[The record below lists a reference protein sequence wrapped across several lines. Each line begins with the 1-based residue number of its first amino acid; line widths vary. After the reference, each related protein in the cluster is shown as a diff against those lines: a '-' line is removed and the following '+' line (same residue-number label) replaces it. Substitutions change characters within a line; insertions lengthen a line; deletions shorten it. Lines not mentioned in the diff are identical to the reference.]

1 MSDPIKQVRE
11 FHEAFGQEQADSP
24 TAIDE
29 TTALSRSIWTGEE
42 LIEFLYASVGGDS
55 EKFARICEDFQ
66 QGLTDATKKIIDKR
80 PDVSD
85 ILVSQAD
92 ALTDMMYFTYG
103 TFAIA
108 GIEPQPLFDIVQEA
122 NMGKLWEDGK
132 PRYREDGKIMKP
144 PIWEQHF
151 APEPKLKKE
160 IERQSSAYFQH
171 SRRNF

>member
-11 FHEAFGQEQADSP
+11 FHDAFGQEQADRP
-24 TAIDE
+24 TIIDE
-29 TTALSRSIWTGEE
+29 TTALNRSIWTGEE
-42 LIEFLYASVGGDS
+42 LIEFLYASVGGDPDN
-55 EKFARICEDFQ
+55 FNRICEAFQ
-66 QGLTDATKKIIDKR
+66 KGLTDASQKILDKR

-85 ILVSQAD
+85 VLVAQAD

-108 GIEPQPLFDIVQEA
+108 GIKPQPLFDIVQDA

-132 PRYREDGKIMKP
+132 ARYREDGKIVKP
-144 PIWEQHF
+144 PSWEESF

-160 IERQSSAYFQH
+160 IQRQSSA
-171 SRRNF
+171 SRKAAESL